1 VQGHLYGLDD
11 DSWAEESEVTW
22 NTAPNLAQGVS
33 AGNLIANR
41 FIAEQGDSAHIQG
54 QVVFTRDDYRNR
66 MFDVTEFLQAQ
77 SDFTAS
83 FMISQDPRWDIE
95 IPSLE
100 SGDTQVDGID
110 ILSSE
115 GGSGSSPG
123 PQLRL
128 VRLPDSDGDG
138 ISDQAELETFGSNPN
153 LADADGDNLND
164 GEELLL
170 YLTNPSSA
178 DSDSDGSNDSDEVV
192 AGTDPNDSSSRFEIS
207 SIQVFSNDSVELQ
220 WNSVDERVYRV
231 YRSETLEADSWGEPI
246 GVENGDGSVQSFI
259 DSDLSDGVSFFY
271 RLEVEHP
278 EGA

>member
-1 VQGHLYGLDD
+1 MRACFAQCD
-11 DSWAEESEVTW
+11 EED
-22 NTAPNLAQGVS
+22 
-33 AGNLIANR
+33 R
-41 FIAEQGDSAHIQG
+41 
-54 QVVFTRDDYRNR
+54 
-66 MFDVTEFLQAQ
+66 
-77 SDFTAS
+77 
-83 FMISQDPRWDIE
+83 

-170 YLTNPSSA
+170 YLTNSSSA

-192 AGTDPNDSSSRFEIS
+192 ACWRRCSIS
-207 SIQVFSNDSVELQ
+207 
-220 WNSVDERVYRV
+220 
-231 YRSETLEADSWGEPI
+231 
-246 GVENGDGSVQSFI
+246 
-259 DSDLSDGVSFFY
+259 
-271 RLEVEHP
+271 
-278 EGA
+278 